1 MNDQD
6 SFDNIDQLLFHL
18 GKFTYSVLLQFIT
31 SVMLSWISISLL
43 AVWLNVSHKPGS

>member
-18 GKFTYSVLLQFIT
+18 GKFTYSVYY
-31 SVMLSWISISLL
+31 SLL
-43 AVWLNVSHKPGS
+43 HQLCYLGLALAY